1 VKINESDVLNIAK
14 PQSERLSE
22 SLKLT
27 SGPGRAPS
35 TASSSSSDQIDLGS
49 QAGLLSQAQNAGSS
63 DRQARVEQL
72 RALVQSGQYQ
82 VDPAALSKSIVNAA
96 LNGN

>member
-1 VKINESDVLNIAK
+1 MKINESNILNIAK

-22 SLKLT
+22 SMKLT
-27 SGPGRAPS
+27 SGSARIPS
-35 TASSSSSDQIDLGS
+35 TTSGASDQIALGS
-49 QAGLLSQAQNAGSS
+49 QAGLLSQAQSAGDS
-63 DRQARVEQL
+63 DRQARIEQL
-72 RALVQSGQYQ
+72 KALVQSGQYQ